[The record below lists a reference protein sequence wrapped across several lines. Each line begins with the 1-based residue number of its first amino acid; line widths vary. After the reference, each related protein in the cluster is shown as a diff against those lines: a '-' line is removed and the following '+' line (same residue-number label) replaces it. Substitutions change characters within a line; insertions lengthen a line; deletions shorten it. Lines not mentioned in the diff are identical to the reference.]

1 MSNNAESA
9 LLALHSEFFYDVME
23 ATQSLFILLY
33 SMGEVHGSL
42 LPQHSRLTPEAR
54 RHQRT
59 VLVPAYLDTHPH
71 VVGLDESDI
80 TGRGG
85 QAEQLAYRGWLVQ
98 TFGLWED
105 YYRDKFKAALEAVTG
120 AGDVILPESDVMGE
134 MGYIRNDIVH
144 HRSIA
149 TRENMG
155 RCRLFRWFEPGEPIV
170 LGTGHVFTILH
181 HLGLLVCNHV
191 AQRAMEGED
200 NRIASWWSPD
210 LDSLRS
216 RRPAPRIVSVRTFVE
231 AEPNG
236 QELYLLISVAFEN
249 GFSRGFCE
257 SLRVAPTEENYA
269 TYRELCR
276 QTAVSPEG
284 ILSVPALGH
293 SVSSEEVYEHAV
305 NALEADRINAAST
318 TGPQFAGLPGPFMK
332 FRRDVS

>member
-1 MSNNAESA
+1 MSDHAESV
-9 LLALHSEFFYDVME
+9 LPSLQSEFCYDVLE

-42 LPQHSRLTPEAR
+42 APQHSRLTPEVR
-54 RHQRT
+54 RHQRSL
-59 VLVPAYLDTHPH
+59 LVPPYVDTHPH

-85 QAEQLAYRGWLVQ
+85 QAEQLAYKGWFVQ
-98 TFGLWED
+98 TYGLWED
-105 YYRDKFKAALEAVTG
+105 YYRDKFKAALAAVTG

-149 TRENMG
+149 TRDNMG

-170 LGTGHVFTILH
+170 LGIGHVFAILH
-181 HLGLLVCNHV
+181 HLGLLNSNHV
-191 AQRAMEGED
+191 VQKAKDGED
-200 NRIASWWSPD
+200 NRIALWWSPD

-216 RRPAPRIVSVRTFVE
+216 RRPVPRIVSARTFVE
-231 AEPNG
+231 TEPNG
-236 QELYLLISVAFEN
+236 QELYLLMSVVFEN
-249 GFSRGFCE
+249 GFSREFYE

-269 TYRELCR
+269 IYGELGR

-293 SVSSEEVYEHAV
+293 SVSSEQVYEHAV
-305 NALEADRINAAST
+305 NALEVNRANPASA
-318 TGPQFAGLPGPFMK
+318 TGPQFEGVPGPFMR
-332 FRRDVS
+332 FRRDVT